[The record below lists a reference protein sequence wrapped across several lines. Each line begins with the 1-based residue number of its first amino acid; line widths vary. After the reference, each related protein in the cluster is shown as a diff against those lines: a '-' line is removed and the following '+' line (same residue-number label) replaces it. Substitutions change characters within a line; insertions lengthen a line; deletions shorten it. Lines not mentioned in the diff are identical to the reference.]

1 MLMGQ
6 GPEGVVAPADQA
18 FEDCSLARALAA
30 RMRENRDDLTRRW
43 LDRISARVSL
53 DENRIFPTDALLDH
67 MPLLIDGIADY
78 IENPHKVVLAE
89 VPVVA
94 KAMELGE
101 LRFEQGFDE
110 YELLKEYEIFG
121 GILFAF
127 LSRTVDSIDE
137 PCSRGELLACGH
149 RLFLAVA
156 MIEQATVTHYLSLV
170 KERLKEREQRLRGFN
185 RALSHELKNMIGA
198 VGGAADVLDL
208 DNLPLE
214 KQKEMTS
221 VIRRNTR
228 EMKAT
233 MDNLVELSRLEQDA
247 RHSRHIALPEA
258 AAEVV
263 RQLREAAAARGV
275 EVKLSP
281 GLPRVEVSAAAV
293 ELALSNLL
301 SNAIKYSDPAKNRRT
316 VEVVGYTT
324 KGDDAHGA
332 ETVVKVIDNG
342 IGVPEA
348 LREHLFERFFRA
360 DGDAKTGIEGTG
372 LGLSIVRD
380 TVASLGGRTWA
391 EFTSEGTIFAFSMPA
406 RRADSDRK
414 ESASEP
420 AGRSEGVAAR

>member
-1 MLMGQ
+1 MDPLVGRDD
-6 GPEGVVAPADQA
+6 ETTELS
-18 FEDCSLARALAA
+18 FEHCTLAQALAE
-30 RMRENRDDLTRRW
+30 RMRASRDDLTRRW

-53 DENRIFPTDALLDH
+53 DANRIFPTDALLDH

-101 LRFEQGFDE
+101 LRFDQGFDE

-121 GILFAF
+121 GILFSF
-127 LSRTVDSIDE
+127 LSRTVDDIDE

-198 VGGAADVLDL
+198 VGGAAEVLDL
-208 DNLPLE
+208 ENLPRA
-214 KQKEMTS
+214 KQQELTA

-233 MDNLVELSRLEQDA
+233 LDNLVELSRLEQDS
-247 RHSRHIALPEA
+247 RQSRHIALPEA
-258 AAEVV
+258 TAEVV
-263 RQLREAAAARGV
+263 RQLREAAQARGV
-275 EVKLSP
+275 EVRISP
-281 GLPRVEVSAAAV
+281 DLPRVEVSAAAV
-293 ELALSNLL
+293 ELCLSNLV
-301 SNAIKYSDPAKNRRT
+301 SNAIKYSDPAQPKRW
-316 VEVVGYTT
+316 VEITGYTT
-324 KGDDAHGA
+324 AADDLHPA
-332 ETVVKVIDNG
+332 ETVVRVTDNG

-348 LREHLFERFFRA
+348 KRDRLFERFFRA
-360 DGDAKTGIEGTG
+360 SAGGDEH
-372 LGLSIVRD
+372 
-380 TVASLGGRTWA
+380 
-391 EFTSEGTIFAFSMPA
+391 
-406 RRADSDRK
+406 
-414 ESASEP
+414 
-420 AGRSEGVAAR
+420 